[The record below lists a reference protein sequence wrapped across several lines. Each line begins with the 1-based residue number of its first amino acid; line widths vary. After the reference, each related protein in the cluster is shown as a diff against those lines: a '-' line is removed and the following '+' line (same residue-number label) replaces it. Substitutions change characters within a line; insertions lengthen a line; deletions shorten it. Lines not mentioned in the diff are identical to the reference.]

1 MWFRTINSK
10 WLLAVLVLTLVG
22 TIATIANAQQ
32 AKPTD
37 PSTFVYDNIGQEQTD
52 GTLALCCQLD
62 TVTGVVCNEHL
73 VSEVLEH
80 RVSEH
85 PDHFVILDQ

>member
-37 PSTFVYDNIGQEQTD
+37 PSTFVYDNIGQEQTLD
-52 GTLALCCQLD
+52 PVWAL
-62 TVTGVVCNEHL
+62 VV
-73 VSEVLEH
+73 
-80 RVSEH
+80 
-85 PDHFVILDQ
+85 